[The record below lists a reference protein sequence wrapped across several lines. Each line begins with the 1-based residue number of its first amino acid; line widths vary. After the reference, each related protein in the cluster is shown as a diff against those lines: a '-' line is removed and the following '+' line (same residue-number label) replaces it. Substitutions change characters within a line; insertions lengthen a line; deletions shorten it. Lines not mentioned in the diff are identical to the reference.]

1 LTTDSCRGENL
12 CSTGNI
18 SELRQV
24 RGKGRKTLFFRGK
37 TSAANSFAEKG
48 RLCRLGREESV

>member
-1 LTTDSCRGENL
+1 MGRLCRLGGENV

-37 TSAANSFAEKG
+37 TYVANSFAEKG
-48 RLCRLGREESV
+48 RLCQLGRE